1 MDAARG
7 TIAMTPRDAA
17 NVSASVRL
25 TSGTSVFVHGGW
37 VASGYAMPVSIVDV
51 SSSTNCLSYVRFVTD
66 AATCVADGSS
76 CTIISVDIMAT
87 VDRSRVI
94 EDASPHDCRR
104 LSPHREGRRP

>member
-94 EDASPHDCRR
+94 EDASPRDCRR
-104 LSPHREGRRP
+104 LSPHGEGRRP